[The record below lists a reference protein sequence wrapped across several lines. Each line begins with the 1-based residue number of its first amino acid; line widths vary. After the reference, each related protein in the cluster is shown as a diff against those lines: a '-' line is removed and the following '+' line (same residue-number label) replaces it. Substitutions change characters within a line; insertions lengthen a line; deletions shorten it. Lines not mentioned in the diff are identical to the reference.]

1 MGGRSVRQAA
11 EYLQIHPQTLYKKRE
26 IPRKKIPGGIRFK
39 ESELYKYIEQ
49 KTINSLPFYQP
60 FLNSQPFSLKSLP
73 ENDMNYSGG
82 QNNGMAKAKSQ
93 SRLNFGIGAVY
104 PRKFKC
110 GIRWFIDYRDKNGK
124 RIQRVVKHAQ
134 NQGDA
139 IKALQEEVRRVFDNE
154 YNIKRERGSMKF
166 ETLAEKY
173 LELHAKVNKRS
184 WKKGDKVYL
193 DCHLIPYFR
202 GYEIAK
208 INSML
213 IEKYKKKRLEEGAK
227 KSTVNRE
234 SSCLRLIFQKA
245 ISWGYL
251 IENPMK
257 GLKPFSEKDNYMER
271 VLSPGEEKRLIEN
284 CASKAVKECIVFG
297 LNTGMR
303 LGEILS
309 LEWKNVSLEQRAILV
324 TMTKSGKNRKI
335 PINDTLYSLLTRL
348 HDNGRNGNGRIF
360 PYVNVYWSFKKAAR
374 LAGIPEVRLHDLR
387 HTFATRLIESG
398 VDIITVRD
406 LLGHSHSI
414 VTERYTHP
422 NESLKRVAVESLSQ
436 NKR

>member
-1 MGGRSVRQAA
+1 MNKLLTVKEVA
-11 EYLQIHPQTLYKKRE
+11 EILNCHPQTIYKNLDR
-26 IPRKKIPGGIRFK
+26 IPHIKTGKKTSKNSIRFREPDIAK
-39 ESELYKYIEQ
+39 YLESKIV
-49 KTINSLPFYQP
+49 LPQFQ
-60 FLNSQPFSLKSLP
+60 
-73 ENDMNYSGG
+73 NYSNNVIMPPDKTTGG
-82 QNNGMAKAKSQ
+82 KNGMAKAKSQ
-93 SRLNFGIGAVY
+93 SRLNLGIGAVY

-110 GIRWFIDYRDKNGK
+110 GIRWFLDYRDKNGK
-124 RIQRVVKHAQ
+124 RIQRVIKHAQ
-134 NQGDA
+134 SQQDA
-139 IKALQEEVRRVFDNE
+139 IKALQEEMRRVFDDE

-166 ETLAEKY
+166 ESLAEEY
-173 LELHAKVNKRS
+173 LELHAKVNKKG
-184 WKKGDKVYL
+184 WKKADKVYL

-202 GYEIAK
+202 GYEIAE

-245 ISWGYL
+245 IGWGYL
-251 IENPMK
+251 TESPMK
-257 GLKPFSEKDNYMER
+257 GFKFFSEKDNYMER
-271 VLSPGEEKRLIEN
+271 VLSPEEEKRLLEN
-284 CASKAVKECIVFG
+284 CASRPVKDFIVFG

-303 LGEILS
+303 MGEILS
-309 LEWKNVSLEQRAILV
+309 LEWKNVFLEQRVILV

-335 PINDTLYSLLTRL
+335 PINDTLCSLLTKL

-406 LLGHSHSI
+406 LLGHSHST

-422 NESLKRVAVESLSQ
+422 NESLKRVAVESLTQ
-436 NKR
+436 DRQ